1 MKRRT
6 FLQLA
11 PFAVI
16 GLTAC
21 GKSDSAEAT
30 NKSLS
35 SASSSSGSSSME
47 TNQIIDDMDEDY
59 EESGLTLEEAR
70 YYSKTYNCA
79 YFIRRADDGMFY
91 PVAVPLVAIERSKK
105 YTTDCV
111 FLDSFSYKKYASM
124 GSFQFSLS
132 EGDELVYI
140 SEEFATPDTVELY
153 PVTDSTETFPFV
165 IDHRSNSMDVYP
177 NGRYLH
183 TGALWIR
190 RKL

>member
-105 YTTDCV
+105 IHDRLCFSG
-111 FLDSFSYKKYASM
+111 FLQLQKIRIYGFFPVLSF
-124 GSFQFSLS
+124 G
-132 EGDELVYI
+132 GRR
-140 SEEFATPDTVELY
+140 TRLY
-153 PVTDSTETFPFV
+153 
-165 IDHRSNSMDVYP
+165 
-177 NGRYLH
+177 L
-183 TGALWIR
+183 
-190 RKL
+190 

>member
-79 YFIRRADDGMFY
+79 
-91 PVAVPLVAIERSKK
+91 
-105 YTTDCV
+105 
-111 FLDSFSYKKYASM
+111 
-124 GSFQFSLS
+124 
-132 EGDELVYI
+132 
-140 SEEFATPDTVELY
+140 
-153 PVTDSTETFPFV
+153 
-165 IDHRSNSMDVYP
+165 
-177 NGRYLH
+177 
-183 TGALWIR
+183 
-190 RKL
+190 

>member
-111 FLDSFSYKKYASM
+111 FFGFLQLQKIRIYGFFPVLSF
-124 GSFQFSLS
+124 G
-132 EGDELVYI
+132 GRR
-140 SEEFATPDTVELY
+140 TRLY
-153 PVTDSTETFPFV
+153 
-165 IDHRSNSMDVYP
+165 
-177 NGRYLH
+177 L
-183 TGALWIR
+183 
-190 RKL
+190 

>member
-91 PVAVPLVAIERSKK
+91 PVAVPLVAIETNS
-105 YTTDCV
+105 
-111 FLDSFSYKKYASM
+111 SI
-124 GSFQFSLS
+124 SLKS
-132 EGDELVYI
+132 LQRP
-140 SEEFATPDTVELY
+140 TPWSCIRLRTRQKR
-153 PVTDSTETFPFV
+153 FPL
-165 IDHRSNSMDVYP
+165 S
-177 NGRYLH
+177 
-183 TGALWIR
+183 
-190 RKL
+190 

>member
-91 PVAVPLVAIERSKK
+91 PVAVPLVAIERSKN
-105 YTTDCV
+105 TRQTV
-111 FLDSFSYKKYASM
+111 FSWIPSATKIRIYGFFPVLSF
-124 GSFQFSLS
+124 G
-132 EGDELVYI
+132 GRR
-140 SEEFATPDTVELY
+140 TRLY
-153 PVTDSTETFPFV
+153 
-165 IDHRSNSMDVYP
+165 
-177 NGRYLH
+177 L
-183 TGALWIR
+183 
-190 RKL
+190 

>member
-91 PVAVPLVAIERSKK
+91 PVAVPLVAIERSKN
-105 YTTDCV
+105 TRQTV
-111 FLDSFSYKKYASM
+111 FFWIPSATKIRIYGFFPVLSF
-124 GSFQFSLS
+124 G
-132 EGDELVYI
+132 GRR
-140 SEEFATPDTVELY
+140 TRLY
-153 PVTDSTETFPFV
+153 
-165 IDHRSNSMDVYP
+165 
-177 NGRYLH
+177 L
-183 TGALWIR
+183 
-190 RKL
+190 